1 MVFGILLHT
10 VVAGYL
16 IFATSATKIN
26 SLQHRKMKQQS
37 FHRKLF
43 PFLGLPASSPTTYK
57 AASINYKHPTLTMI
71 TVIH

>member
-10 VVAGYL
+10 VVVGYL

-26 SLQHRKMKQQS
+26 SLQHRKMKQS

-43 PFLGLPASSPTTYK
+43 PFPGLPASSPTTYK
-57 AASINYKHPTLTMI
+57 AASINYKHPTSTMI